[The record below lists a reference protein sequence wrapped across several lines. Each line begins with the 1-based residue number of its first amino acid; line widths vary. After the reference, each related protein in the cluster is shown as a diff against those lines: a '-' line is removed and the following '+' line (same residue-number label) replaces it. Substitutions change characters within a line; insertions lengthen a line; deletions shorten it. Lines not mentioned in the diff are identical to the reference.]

1 MALQPVTL
9 EGQTVRLEPLD
20 LSQHR
25 AGLQRIGL
33 EPSLWRYTSVQIRE
47 TSELEAYL
55 DQAATELAE
64 HRAMPFAIIHRA
76 SGAVAGCTRFGNIEP
91 AHKRLEIGW
100 TWVGRLYQRS
110 AVNTET
116 KYLLFRHVFETLGW
130 NRVEL
135 KTSALNEPSKSA
147 MRRLGLMEEGVLRQH
162 MINQDGTLRDSV
174 YFSVIREEWP
184 VMKARLEGFMAR

>member
-1 MALQPVTL
+1 MMPTPVVLQ
-9 EGQTVRLEPLD
+9 GRTVRLEPMD
-20 LSQHR
+20 LARHR
-25 AGLQRIGL
+25 AGLHAIGL
-33 EPSLWRYTSVQIRE
+33 EPALWRFTSVQI
-47 TSELEAYL
+47 SAAADLDAYL
-55 DQAATELAE
+55 DLAAHDAAASRALPFVIMHRSSEL
-64 HRAMPFAIIHRA
+64 
-76 SGAVAGCTRFGNIEP
+76 VAGCTRFGNIEP

-100 TWVGRLYQRS
+100 TWVGKPYQRS

-135 KTSALNEPSKSA
+135 KTSALNEPSKAA
-147 MRRLGLMEEGVLRQH
+147 MRRLGLVEEGTLRRH

-184 VMKARLEGFMAR
+184 AMKARLEARLAR